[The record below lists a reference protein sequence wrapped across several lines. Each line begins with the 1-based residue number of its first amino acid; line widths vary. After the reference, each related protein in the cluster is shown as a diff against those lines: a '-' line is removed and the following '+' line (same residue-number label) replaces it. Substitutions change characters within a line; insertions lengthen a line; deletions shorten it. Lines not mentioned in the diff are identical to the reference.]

1 MGPMSR
7 LDTSHSHS
15 NLLKLIFITKN
26 KSKAKCNASMQLM
39 IRRSAGIN
47 KRHIAFFVMSS
58 LFGSNNR
65 KRTASVTAVSAQKP
79 SSSSSSG
86 SNSSQQTKKF
96 KRRESDE
103 GNIASTSSYSN
114 TLSSSSALTTTF
126 ADLGL
131 SAPLVQACRKLG
143 FKTPTGVQ
151 RAIIPFILKQPTTS
165 ANSSSSSNNNSN
177 HHHILTLSATGSG
190 KTAAFSLPLL
200 HELSHDPYGIFAL
213 ILTPTRELAK
223 QIQQQ
228 ILALGSG
235 SGWKITC
242 ALIIGGEDMTK
253 QSLELSRQ
261 PNFVV
266 GTPGRLAELCR
277 DGNTGGGHYKPNFRK
292 VKYVVLD
299 EADRLLS
306 AKSGFER
313 DVAECLL
320 QSTTTLSST
329 DVNDDGTRKRVRRNC
344 RMLLFSA
351 TMTASLKSLEE
362 LAGAGIGR
370 LPLMKVVVRSDG
382 TWDHGEVK
390 SKRSD
395 VDVIIDDNDDSGVD
409 DDESNNASE
418 KRNHHGGDKQTDH
431 DNSDSDDE
439 DHGSTPNIPAG
450 LRQEYIFMPN
460 RVREAY
466 LLCAIR
472 TLMTRGG
479 RGKAKKNANLNSRG
493 SDWNNTTGK
502 DLDINEIIGDKQ
514 EEEDGDHSNGGNKYP
529 QAQSAI
535 IFVPTCERAAHISG
549 ILSELGIQ
557 NVALHSLLSQNRR
570 LASLGTFQSQQVRVL
585 VATDVASRGLDVP
598 EVDLVINAELPR
610 RAVDYVH
617 RAGRT
622 ARAGR
627 RGRAVSLVGEN
638 DIDLVHEAEKISG
651 RKLLQCKEVTEDMA
665 IRVLGPVA
673 KASRLTKMK
682 LMDIGFD
689 ELVKK
694 HRERKRRDRRLRMKA
709 EKRARHAMEK
719 KMNSTK

>member
-1 MGPMSR
+1 
-7 LDTSHSHS
+7 
-15 NLLKLIFITKN
+15 
-26 KSKAKCNASMQLM
+26 
-39 IRRSAGIN
+39 
-47 KRHIAFFVMSS
+47 MSS
-58 LFGSNNR
+58 LFGSGR
-65 KRTASVTAVSAQKP
+65 KRTTTAATSSSAVEAR
-79 SSSSSSG
+79 SSSSSS
-86 SNSSQQTKKF
+86 SSQQSSSKK
-96 KRRESDE
+96 KRSSTPSNDD
-103 GNIASTSSYSN
+103 NSTSSITSPN
-114 TLSSSSALTTTF
+114 HHLNSSALTTKF
-126 ADLGL
+126 SDLGL

-143 FKTPTGVQ
+143 FKTPTAVQ
-151 RAIIPFILKQPTTS
+151 RAIIPFILKQPT
-165 ANSSSSSNNNSN
+165 SSSSSTNSSDN
-177 HHHILTLSATGSG
+177 HHHVLTLSATGSG
-190 KTAAFSLPLL
+190 KTAAFALPLL

-242 ALIIGGEDMTK
+242 SLIIGGEDMTK

-266 GTPGRLAELCR
+266 ATPGRLAELCR
-277 DGNTGGGHYKPNFRK
+277 DGDGGGHYRPNFRK

-306 AKSGFER
+306 ARSGFER

-320 QSTTTLSST
+320 QSTTIMSSV
-329 DVNDDGTRKRVRRNC
+329 DGDDDDDDGTKKKKRVRRNC

-351 TMTASLKSLEE
+351 TMTRSLKSLEE
-362 LAGAGIGR
+362 LAGAGVGR
-370 LPLMKVVVRSDG
+370 LPLMKIVVRSDG
-382 TWDHGEVK
+382 TWDNGKVK
-390 SKRSD
+390 QKQKKD
-395 VDVIIDDNDDSGVD
+395 ADDDDNASSNSSDE
-409 DDESNNASE
+409 ESNNEE
-418 KRNHHGGDKQTDH
+418 KNEAATAADEE
-431 DNSDSDDE
+431 SDDE
-439 DHGSTPNIPAG
+439 DQGSTPNIPAG
-450 LRQEYIFMPN
+450 LRQEYIFMPD

-466 LLCAIR
+466 LLCTIR

-479 RGKAKKNANLNSRG
+479 RGKAKKDARLNSSRG
-493 SDWNNTTGK
+493 SDWSNTTGEN
-502 DLDINEIIGDKQ
+502 LDISDIIGGDSNQQ
-514 EEEDGDHSNGGNKYP
+514 EEEHGNP
-529 QAQSAI
+529 LAQSAI

-549 ILSELGIQ
+549 ILTELGIQ

-598 EVDLVINAELPR
+598 EVDLVVNAELPR

-617 RAGRT
+617 RVGRT

-627 RGRAVSLVGEN
+627 RGRAVSLVGEQ
-638 DIDLVHEAEKISG
+638 DVDLVHEAEKISG
-651 RKLLQCKEVTEDMA
+651 RKLLKCTEVTEEMA
-665 IRVLGPVA
+665 LRVLGPVA

-694 HRERKRRDRRLRMKA
+694 HRDRKRRDRRFRMKA
-709 EKRARHAMEK
+709 EKGARQAMEK
-719 KMNSTK
+719 INASK